1 MKKFIYLS
9 ALLVFLFTLSG
20 CNLFENMDS
29 YSDNDDDVFYYNAK
43 STINSGD
50 NAKLKELEATITA
63 KLASNPANTAA
74 LELLLADVRLALSG
88 VDLLKAATDIFD
100 MVNNSDDLS
109 YTATNITSI
118 ISMDDDQLAYLKQSI
133 DTYNT
138 TLDLAYLKQ
147 SILTYNST
155 LVLTPDLASLTS
167 EDRNQYMSA
176 GIANVM
182 YSANTILNVFDT
194 NGDDKIDEL
203 DTYADF
209 KQTDWNNVK
218 TDLITSLESSVA
230 YLNVA
235 FQNNTSDGQATTD
248 NEEMVQT
255 INEIKT
261 NLNNYNTISSTDFTT
276 IINTVLTGK

>member
-133 DTYNT
+133 V
-138 TLDLAYLKQ
+138 
-147 SILTYNST
+147 TYNST
-155 LVLTPDLASLTS
+155 LDLTPDLASLTS

-203 DTYADF
+203 DTYAAF
-209 KQTDWNNVK
+209 TANNKQTDWNNVK

-261 NLNNYNTISSTDFTT
+261 DLNNYNTISSTDFTT

>member
-118 ISMDDDQLAYLKQSI
+118 ISMDDEQLAYLKQSI
-133 DTYNT
+133 Y
-138 TLDLAYLKQ
+138 
-147 SILTYNST
+147 TYNST
-155 LVLTPDLASLTS
+155 LDLTPDLASLTS

-194 NGDDKIDEL
+194 SGNDKIDEL

-209 KQTDWNNVK
+209 KQTDWDNVK
-218 TDLITSLESSVA
+218 TDLVKSLESSVT
-230 YLNVA
+230 YLNIA

-261 NLNNYNTISSTDFTT
+261 DLDNYSTISSTDFTT